1 MHKNMVTIMNKEELS
16 AFCDKL
22 AELTEHGTEEDVRAY
37 IDHYYP
43 RLPEDT
49 RKELLFASFFS
60 AVQEEVALREVQ
72 EEGLAAAEILE
83 SAKKGLNKAKKE
95 GSET

>member
-1 MHKNMVTIMNKEELS
+1 MNKEELS

-22 AELTEHGTEEDVRAY
+22 AELTEHGTEEEVHAY

-49 RKELLFASFFS
+49 RKELLFGAFFS
-60 AVQEEVALREVQ
+60 AVQEEAALREVQ
-72 EEGLAAAEILE
+72 EEGLAAVEILE
-83 SAKKGLNKAKKE
+83 NAKKGSTEPKNQESRLDKK
-95 GSET
+95 